1 MSPRFLAALFA
12 AAMAAV
18 YCLPAAAAPGDWVQ
32 PPKKL
37 PHVSQGDRT
46 HNLDFLFGALKA
58 APDDATAK
66 AIEERIWA
74 LWTASRSDTT
84 MLLMSRVQT
93 AIEKD
98 DFDLAI
104 KLLDAIIKIKP
115 KYVEA
120 WNRRATIYYMKK
132 DYGRSLADIREVLRR
147 EPRHFGALTGLG
159 LIMQDIG
166 DDKQALEVY
175 RRALAIYRRI
185 QRIPD
190 FSRPSYRTLKTRPCR
205 AGFPVRRIRDTSSRL
220 FPRNRA
226 GMFPSDSRAS
236 YQRESLAIQGTR
248 SGLRRSRTARM
259 RSRFVMA
266 MMITPLCVAGAS
278 SVLRPTPAGEVA
290 HPARPAGRRLAGSDP
305 AR

>member
-1 MSPRFLAALFA
+1 MRSRFIAALFA
-12 AAMAAV
+12 VTLAV
-18 YCLPAAAAPGDWVQ
+18 AYAAPAVAAQGEWVQ

-37 PHVSQGDRT
+37 PHVQRGDSE

-175 RRALAIYRRI
+175 RRALAIYPRI

-190 FSRPSYRTLKTRPCR
+190 LVKTLQDKIE
-205 AGFPVRRIRDTSSRL
+205 GRD
-220 FPRNRA
+220 
-226 GMFPSDSRAS
+226 
-236 YQRESLAIQGTR
+236 I
-248 SGLRRSRTARM
+248 
-259 RSRFVMA
+259 
-266 MMITPLCVAGAS
+266 
-278 SVLRPTPAGEVA
+278 
-290 HPARPAGRRLAGSDP
+290 
-305 AR
+305 